1 MKSLFKFIFLIF
13 FCCFYFMAIAQNTD
27 STQINSSSEK
37 KSNLVNWYGSVSSSF
52 NVYGVSGIPQRSNPF
67 FWNVTGNFG
76 LRLKG
81 GIDLPFSYTL
91 GKQQLDFQRP
101 FFQFGMS
108 PKWKFLT
115 LHLGYRNLTYSNYTL
130 NGHTF
135 LGAAIEI
142 NTGKFRFSAMNGIF
156 NSDLPQQEV
165 KDLAFPRYKRQGY
178 AIKVGYGSTQNFV
191 DLVFFK
197 AKDDS
202 TSIFRPTD
210 STGVTPAENLALG
223 LVGKLTIFKKLTLDT
238 DVGVSFFTRDLAST
252 SFRNFEYTIVNPKAS
267 SRISYAGK
275 IGLSWRAKSYSLK
288 LDYERVMPEYQTLG
302 AYFFANDMERISL
315 TPFLSL
321 AKNKILVNGTI
332 GIMRNNLLNTRSE
345 TTWRTIGNLNINLL
359 PKPHYGIN
367 FNYTN
372 NTNNQQ
378 EGNVPLSDSLRI
390 RNTVQSIS
398 ISPFYNIMKDT
409 SQIHTISL
417 SAVYQQV
424 NDYSIFTQGFT
435 NMKALVFSLNH
446 STQYMQ
452 SGFSFMSGL
461 NFNRVEVANLENLLY
476 GFTLGT
482 GKSIFKKTLQL
493 NIDASYNQSIVD
505 KIADGSVIQSN
516 FTASTTIKKRHTF
529 SLNSS
534 VIANSS
540 KSFQDF
546 QEFRGGFSY
555 VLRFK

>member
-1 MKSLFKFIFLIF
+1 MKSLYKIFFLAF
-13 FCCFYFMAIAQNTD
+13 FCCFYFTATAQNTD
-27 STQINSSSEK
+27 SPQLNSTSEK

-135 LGAAIEI
+135 LGAAVEI
-142 NTGKFRFSAMNGIF
+142 NTGKFRFGAMNGIF

-165 KDLAFPRYKRQGY
+165 RDLALPRYKRQGY
-178 AIKVGYGSTQNFV
+178 AIKAGYGSSQNFV

-210 STGVTPAENLALG
+210 STGVTPAENVALG

-315 TPFLSL
+315 TPFISL

-332 GIMRNNLLNTRSE
+332 GVMRNNLLNTRTE

-372 NTNNQQ
+372 NTNNQE
-378 EGNVPLSDSLRI
+378 EGNIPLSDSLRI
-390 RNTVQSIS
+390 RNAVQSIS
-398 ISPFYNIMKDT
+398 VSPFYNIIKDT
-409 SQIHTISL
+409 SQVHTISL

-424 NDYSIFTQGFT
+424 NDFNIFTQGFAD
-435 NMKALVFSLNH
+435 MKALVFSANH

-476 GFTLGT
+476 GFTLGA

-493 NIDASYNQSIVD
+493 NLDASYNQSIVD
-505 KIADGSVIQSN
+505 KISDGNVIQSN

-534 VIANSS
+534 LISNSS

-555 VLRFK
+555 VLRLK